1 MKKISGKRKIPIIPI
16 YFILKHLKHLNNYRP
31 INLPKNIIHVRLKVV
46 DNNTIVSI
54 NIVSSNHRLKRR
66 IGEMKK
72 GWKNEDTTNWR
83 RECYPSMPPGGE
95 DRRGR
100 QSEWAITRRNY
111 VHYTWKRDSRL
122 GSGSCTVG
130 KGCGNTL

>member
-1 MKKISGKRKIPIIPI
+1 MEKEKSQLYP
-16 YFILKHLKHLNNYRP
+16 FILSLNTELNNYRP
-31 INLPKNIIHVRLKVV
+31 INLPKNIIHIRLKVV

-95 DRRGR
+95 EDRRGR

>member
-1 MKKISGKRKIPIIPI
+1 MEKEKSQLYP
-16 YFILKHLKHLNNYRP
+16 FILSLNIELNNYRP
-31 INLPKNIIHVRLKVV
+31 INLPKNIIHVRLKVT

-95 DRRGR
+95 EDRRGR

-130 KGCGNTL
+130 KGCGNTV